1 VSGAGGGPAIVTLT
15 LNPAID
21 ASTRV
26 EHVISDRKLRC
37 RQPVYEPG
45 GGGINVSRVLHR
57 LGEDSPAIYPAG
69 GPAGALL
76 SRLLEAE
83 GVSAWPVPIEGWTRE
98 NLNVQE
104 QASGR
109 QYRFCMPGPALTDGD
124 LARCLA
130 LLEGIRPAPAWVV
143 FSGSLPPG
151 VPPDVLARLA
161 RQVRGGGGRLVLDSS
176 GEPLRLAVAEG
187 VDVLKPSLTEFEEL
201 TGSAGADERR
211 IQDLARDLVRRGLCR
226 LLVLSLGSRGAIW
239 VTPEESGRV
248 VAPAVPVESVVG
260 AGDSLVAGIV
270 LGLRLGRSVPEAIR
284 YGVAAASSSVMHP
297 GTGLCRAEEVQK
309 LYGEMGQ

>member
-1 VSGAGGGPAIVTLT
+1 VSGAGGMPAIVTLT

-21 ASTRV
+21 ASTGV

-37 RQPVYEPG
+37 RRPVYEPG
-45 GGGINVSRVLHR
+45 GGGINVSRVLRR
-57 LGEDSPAIYPAG
+57 LGEDAPAIYPSG
-69 GPAGALL
+69 GPAGALVTQ
-76 SRLLEAE
+76 LLEAE
-83 GVSAWPVPIEGWTRE
+83 GVPVWPVPIDGWTRQ
-98 NLNVQE
+98 NLNVRE

-109 QYRFCMPGPALTDGD
+109 QYRFCMPGPPLTEGD

-143 FSGSLPPG
+143 SSGSLPPG
-151 VPPDVLARLA
+151 VAPDVLARLA
-161 RQVRGGGGRLVLDSS
+161 RLLEEAGSRLVLDSS

-187 VDVLKPSLTEFEEL
+187 VYLLKPSLSEFEEL
-201 TGSAGADERR
+201 TGAAGADEAA
-211 IQDLARDLVRRGLCR
+211 IQEIARDLVRRGLCQI
-226 LLVLSLGSRGAIW
+226 LVLSLGQRGAIW
-239 VTPEESGRV
+239 VTPADSGRV

-270 LGLRLGRSVPEAIR
+270 LALRRGHSVPDAVR

-297 GTGLCRAEEVQK
+297 GTGLCRPEEVER
-309 LYGEMGQ
+309 LYAVMGG